1 MMLTS
6 FAFIVKAPGYSAE
19 QHHAKLLSEQFS
31 TRVVGVA
38 HLAEAIWVAR
48 KLIIEGVQLIELCGG
63 FSESDRAELWDQTD
77 HKVPVGVVVYNPVQE
92 AELLKL
98 FG

>member
-1 MMLTS
+1 MRLKN

-19 QHHAKLLSEQFS
+19 QHHAEFLSEEFS

-38 HLAEAIWVAR
+38 HLAEAVLVAR
-48 KLIIEGVQLIELCGG
+48 KLIAEGVQLIELCGG
-63 FSESDRAELWDQTD
+63 FSESDRTELGDQTD
-77 HKVPVGVVVYNPVQE
+77 HKVPVGVVVYNPTQE